1 MLDMLIETALTF
13 KHFYTLIKT
22 IMSIKKVTL
31 QFLKCYMPIC
41 HVYTK

>member
-1 MLDMLIETALTF
+1 MLDMLIETALLNL
-13 KHFYTLIKT
+13 FYTLIKT